1 MIERENIQFS
11 IVKSFDYQL
20 SKLIGI
26 GVLWLCFLLFSANLF
41 AQNPAIPSID
51 TSSYQLLSV
60 SDSLLPAPANDSID
74 FSIADS
80 LVSAESELETTV
92 EYTATD
98 STVMDVD
105 GQNIYLYG
113 NAQVD
118 YGDIQLKADFIKLSW
133 GTNEIFAHGMPDS
146 TRKVG
151 EAVKGK
157 PIFSQGGEVYNTDTI
172 RYNFK
177 SRKALIQGIVTQE
190 GEGIIQGERVK
201 KDSVDNLYLV
211 NAKYTTCDLA
221 EPHFHIASK
230 RIKLV
235 NKKSIISGP
244 FNFVLA
250 GVPLP
255 VGLPFGF
262 FPVPKKKEI
271 GTSGFV
277 MGTYGEEPNNRG
289 FYFRDFGYY
298 HAFSEYIGAK
308 VLAQIY
314 SKGSW
319 GTSIQSQY
327 IRRYKYTGNLNLQFN
342 HNKTGDELSL
352 VPASND
358 FSLTWSHSPQNS
370 RPDRSFSASVNL
382 VSNGF
387 NQNNRRT
394 DNVDQYTNSTFGSGV
409 QYSRNFGKLVRTSS
423 NLNINQNVI
432 TKVLNG
438 TLGYNIGMNQFNPFV
453 PEKKQV
459 GNWYESFRI
468 GLNINGGYKVTNVR
482 SQRSTSYTDYNIAGV
497 SNTPITTDQERR
509 KLELQNLL
517 RSNGLTAEL
526 RQQYQDEL
534 DALNDP
540 IVSDFKEVLKNG
552 VFNNSY
558 SVPISLPNFK
568 IAKHLNL
575 TPSISLR
582 GDLYDKRLEYKFLNP
597 KSGESDFY
605 VKNDNSRVTM
615 SVDPAADSLTYSY
628 DDKGDLNIIANP
640 NSGGVVVID
649 TVNGLTF
656 GSNVSYGAGLNTR
669 FYGTYRFSEKGRL
682 QAIRHTVAPTISF
695 NYTPDSD
702 GKYAI
707 KTIVRQTDSI
717 ETSRYLPRFLNS
729 SSSFSSASSS
739 IGLSIS
745 NRLEAKIRSKSDT
758 AETEFEK
765 IALLDN
771 FVISTSYNPLA
782 NKALGEF
789 ALANINLSANTSL
802 FKGLINLN
810 ASGNIDPYAY
820 EFDPLISSNKA
831 GIRSPTNFKWQVPGY
846 AGNYLNRFNVA
857 VSTRLSPET
866 FNKNKVEEKKS
877 SVPDENTAESAMQ
890 QFVAANPM
898 AYVDFSIPWSMN
910 ISYSMNYTK
919 QGLADSRVVQAI
931 QLRGDLSLTPRWKVT
946 YSTGWDFIYKAV
958 TLTNIGMMRELH
970 CWDMAFNWT
979 PIAGNNLRSS
989 NYSFDL
995 RVRSSLLSDLKVS
1008 RRRMFY
1014 DRGGF

>member
-1 MIERENIQFS
+1 MIERENIHFS
-11 IVKSFDYQL
+11 ILKSFDYQAY
-20 SKLIGI
+20 KLVASGAF
-26 GVLWLCFLLFSANLF
+26 WLCCFLFSGQIF
-41 AQNPAIPSID
+41 AQNPSVNPID
-51 TSSYQLLSV
+51 SARYEQLTPA
-60 SDSLLPAPANDSID
+60 DSLPLPAINDSID
-74 FSIADS
+74 FTIADS
-80 LVSAESELETTV
+80 LVSADSDLETTV
-92 EYTATD
+92 IYTATD

-113 NAQVD
+113 DAQVD
-118 YGDIQLKADFIKLSW
+118 YGDIQLKAAYIKLSW
-133 GTNEIFAHGMPDS
+133 GTNEIFAHGLPDS

-308 VLAQIY
+308 VLGQIY

-327 IRRYKYTGNLNLQFN
+327 MKRYKYTGNVNLQFN

-409 QYSRNFGKLVRTSS
+409 QYSRNFGKLVRTST

-459 GNWYESFRI
+459 GKWYESFRI
-468 GLNINGGYKVTNVR
+468 GLNVNGGYKVTNV
-482 SQRSTSYTDYNIAGV
+482 SNQRSTNYTDYNVAGV

-517 RSNGLTAEL
+517 SSSGLTAEL

-540 IVSDFKEVLKNG
+540 VIRDLAQVLQNG
-552 VFNNSY
+552 VFNTSY
-558 SVPISLPNFK
+558 SIPISLPNFK

-575 TPSISLR
+575 TPSISYR
-582 GDLYDKRLEYKFLNP
+582 GDMYTKRLEYGFLNP
-597 KSGESDFY
+597 LSGSETY
-605 VKNDNSRVTM
+605 TKNDNSTVTM
-615 SVDPAADSLTYSY
+615 TVDPTADSLTFGY
-628 DDKGDLNIIANP
+628 DDNGNLRINANP
-640 NSGGVVVID
+640 NSGGVVVVD
-649 TVNGLTF
+649 TINGLAF
-656 GSNVSYGAGLNTR
+656 GNSISYGAGLNTR
-669 FYGTYRFSEKGRL
+669 FYGTFRFGGKGRL

-695 NYTPDSD
+695 NYTPDSE
-702 GKYAI
+702 GQYAL
-707 KTIVRQTDSI
+707 KTVVRQTDTTI
-717 ETSRYLPRFLNS
+717 TTRYLPRFLNS

-739 IGLSIS
+739 VSLSIG
-745 NRLEAKIRSKSDT
+745 NRLEAKVRSKSDT
-758 AETEFEK
+758 AEVEFEK
-765 IALLDN
+765 IAILDN
-771 FVISTSYNPLA
+771 FNISTSYNPLA
-782 NKALGEF
+782 KKALGEF
-789 ALANINLSANTSL
+789 ALSNINLSANSSL
-802 FKGLINLN
+802 FKGLISLN

-820 EFDPLISSNKA
+820 EYDPLISSNKA
-831 GIRSPTNFKWQVPGY
+831 GVRSPTKFKWNADGY
-846 AGNYLNRFNVA
+846 AGNYLNRFNIA
-857 VSTRLSPET
+857 ISTRLSPET
-866 FNKNKVEEKKS
+866 FNKNKTAQKTA
-877 SVPDENTAESAMQ
+877 PADENTAESAMQ
-890 QFVAANPM
+890 QFIAANPM
-898 AYVDFSIPWSMN
+898 AYVDFSIPWSMSL
-910 ISYSMNYTK
+910 SYSMNYSK
-919 QGLADSRVVQAI
+919 QGLADPRVVQAL
-931 QLRGDLSLTPRWKVT
+931 QLRGDLSLTPRWKIT
-946 YSTGWDFIYKAV
+946 YSTGWDFVYKAV